1 MPVIVFEQHI
11 SKENI
16 FQVADFLKEFEYR
29 VFMVNEV
36 LPGCSLDCRNFMAF
50 PSNKILPQ
58 ISEFDQ
64 KNASAMGIY
73 SAVVGKSLIEI

>member
-1 MPVIVFEQHI
+1 
-11 SKENI
+11 
-16 FQVADFLKEFEYR
+16 
-29 VFMVNEV
+29 MVNEV